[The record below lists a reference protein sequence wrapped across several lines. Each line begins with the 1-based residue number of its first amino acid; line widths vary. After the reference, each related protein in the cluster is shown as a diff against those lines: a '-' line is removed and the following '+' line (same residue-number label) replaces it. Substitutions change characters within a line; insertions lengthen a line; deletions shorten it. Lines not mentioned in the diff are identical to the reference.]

1 NLRVY
6 EDETKRSLSSTS
18 TSQNLA
24 YLSFENTSST
34 NEVSIAS
41 GDFEV
46 STAGGISQVS
56 STPCAHD
63 VACSF
68 FAQPTTSPQLE
79 NEDFQQIDE
88 DDRKEHGFQR
98 KMTYFT

>member
-1 NLRVY
+1 MRLILMTSTQLRVY
-6 EDETKRSLSSTS
+6 EDKMKRSSSSTS

-24 YLSFENTSST
+24 FLSSKNTSST
-34 NEVSIAS
+34 NEVSTAS
-41 GDFEV
+41 GDFGV

-56 STPCAHD
+56 STLCAHD

-79 NEDFQQIDE
+79 NEDF
-88 DDRKEHGFQR
+88 
-98 KMTYFT
+98 